1 MCARASAGARGC
13 TETSRIIFN
22 APECLRPPPDRVP
35 GREPTSLKL
44 FDERPLPPSLITSL
58 VSSWISCRRCFAALC
73 RLAMALRE
81 SPLRLLD
88 SMNDQIPFL
97 LLGGLHFITTPKASN
112 RETMEEKHP
121 RRVLFIICS
130 HRVVSPR
137 FSHGLVDVHVQ
148 IDFFNSLQRLG
159 NKSQLNSRVQHQQP
173 CD

>member
-22 APECLRPPPDRVP
+22 APHVHVA

-58 VSSWISCRRCFAALC
+58 VLSWVSCRLCFAALC
-73 RLAMALRE
+73 RLAVALRG
-81 SPLRLLD
+81 SPLLD
-88 SMNDQIPFL
+88 SMNYQIPFL

-112 RETMEEKHP
+112 RETMEEKRP

-130 HRVVSPR
+130 QRVVSRR
-137 FSHGLVDVHVQ
+137 FSHHDLVDVHVQ
-148 IDFFNSLQRLG
+148 IDFFNSLQRPG